1 VHEDPRTIQARQGR
15 ILRCIKS
22 QSLWASLHIPLFLPP
37 RDGVSKATYFLFLSV
52 ALHTFVG
59 GLVIGELHCRQLV
72 EKVVSVVA
80 RFAHPCWARN
90 ALFFS
95 CVTYSLTD
103 LTGHFTL

>member
-1 VHEDPRTIQARQGR
+1 MVHEDPRTIQARQGR

-22 QSLWASLHIPLFLPP
+22 QSLWASLHISLFLPP

-72 EKVVSVVA
+72 EKVASVSLRDLHIHVGRVML
-80 RFAHPCWARN
+80 C
-90 ALFFS
+90 FS
-95 CVTYSLTD
+95 LV
-103 LTGHFTL
+103 